1 MPPPLLL
8 HAVPLAQLLPPLL
21 LWCDAARAEQHLNW
35 CEALIFRPP
44 PAAAADATAPA
55 ATAIASAAPVA
66 PVAAVA
72 AVFSVAA
79 AVAVAAVAAA
89 GGAATAVA
97 FAVAAA
103 AVFAVDAAAA
113 VQRGLPLRG
122 LEEKPDLLGEGHVP
136 LDRHLACREG
146 LLAVVVH

>member
-21 LWCDAARAEQHLNW
+21 LWCDAASAEQHLNW

-72 AVFSVAA
+72 AVA
-79 AVAVAAVAAA
+79 AVP
-89 GGAATAVA
+89 AATAVTTVST
-97 FAVAAA
+97 VAAVTTTARPLSSRQCLA
-103 AVFAVDAAAA
+103 ARRVA
-113 VQRGLPLRG
+113 
-122 LEEKPDLLGEGHVP
+122 LE
-136 LDRHLACREG
+136 RLAW
-146 LLAVVVH
+146 